1 MSEIPTPSISI
12 VIPVFN
18 AEPYL
23 RQCLDSVINQT
34 FRNLEIIIVDDGS
47 SDGCPAI
54 CDEYAMKDNRIKVIH
69 KKNGGM
75 TSARN
80 DGIMAASGKY
90 IGSTDADD
98 WIEPDMF
105 EKMLEK
111 AEHYNA
117 DIVATNFW
125 KFMPGEE
132 KKISQMIESGY
143 YDKTKITQDILLNG
157 LSRVTLSVWTKLIK
171 KKLLVDNLHY
181 FDDKITMGED
191 TIRSI
196 SSMLDAESI
205 YFMDEAFYHYRDP
218 NYQLVKKTYV
228 EKFLIGTTTLFEM
241 FEKLNNDKPSVDL
254 TGQFFYTFVSFI
266 LFEYQR
272 VEPKSRFKIIKAICR
287 EQVFIDLA
295 RKMQD
300 KKCSIKQKTVAFLLR
315 NRCKVLLHVIFCM
328 VINKTEKKAKQAKP
342 GNNEK

>member
-1 MSEIPTPSISI
+1 MSEMSIPNISI
-12 VIPVFN
+12 IIPVYN
-18 AEPYL
+18 AEPYF

-47 SDGCPAI
+47 SDGCSAI
-54 CDEYAMKDNRIKVIH
+54 CDEYAIKDNRIKVIH
-69 KKNGGM
+69 KRNGGM

-111 AEHYNA
+111 AEQYNT
-117 DIVATNFW
+117 DIVATNFC
-125 KFMPGEE
+125 KFTPWEE
-132 KKISQMIESGY
+132 KKICQMIEAGY
-143 YDKTKITQDILLNG
+143 YDKAKIMQDILLNG
-157 LSRVTLSVWTKLIK
+157 LTRVTLSLWTKLIK

-191 TIRSI
+191 AIKSI
-196 SSMLDAESI
+196 AAMLDAESI

-218 NYQLVKKTYV
+218 NYQTVKKTYV
-228 EKFLIGTTTLFEM
+228 EKFLIGTKALFEM
-241 FEKLNNDKPSVDL
+241 FAKLNNDKPSVDL
-254 TGQFFYTFVSFI
+254 TSHFFYTFVSFI

-295 RKMQD
+295 RKMLSM
-300 KKCSIKQKTVAFLLR
+300 KCSIKQKLVALLLR
-315 NRCKVLLHVIFCM
+315 HRCKILLHIIFSM
-328 VINKTEKKAKQAKP
+328 RVKKTEKKA
-342 GNNEK
+342 